1 MILQKAL
8 YEGIFCYHQEKKK
21 TNFYLNMSDHG
32 KNILSSRYSGNKVPI
47 CERDGAA
54 TKLNLKD
61 RIQGEEKHGSFSVCR
76 NIY

>member
-8 YEGIFCYHQEKKK
+8 YEGIVCYQKKK
-21 TNFYLNMSDHG
+21 KKLLFECGRS
-32 KNILSSRYSGNKVPI
+32 ILSSRYSGNKVPI

-61 RIQGEEKHGSFSVCR
+61 RTQEGEKHGSFFSMKEYILR
-76 NIY
+76 

>member
-8 YEGIFCYHQEKKK
+8 YEGIFCYCLKK
-21 TNFYLNMSDHG
+21 NRFYLNMPNHG
-32 KNILSSRYSGNKVPI
+32 RSILSSRYSGNKVPI
-47 CERDGAA
+47 YERAGAA

-61 RIQGEEKHGSFSVCR
+61 RIQGEEKHGSFSLCR